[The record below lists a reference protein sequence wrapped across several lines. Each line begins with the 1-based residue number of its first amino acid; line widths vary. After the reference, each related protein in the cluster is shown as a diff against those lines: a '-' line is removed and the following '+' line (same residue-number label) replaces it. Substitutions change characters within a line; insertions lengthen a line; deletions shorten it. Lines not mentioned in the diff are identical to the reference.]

1 MNNKLLESDVKTI
14 LEMKAR
20 YNFIVIDKDHEI
32 FIDRFKNRIEK
43 GVSNKQAKIRFANAL
58 QRCLETHECTLITD
72 HNPPLFDFSRGHALS
87 KYW

>member
-1 MNNKLLESDVKTI
+1 MDNLQSDTNVI

-32 FIDRFKNRIEK
+32 FIDRFKNRIEQ
-43 GVSNKQAKIRFANAL
+43 GVSYKEAKTRFIKAL
-58 QRCLETHECTLITD
+58 ERCLETHECTLITD
-72 HNPPLFDFSRGHALS
+72 HIPPLYDFSCGHALS